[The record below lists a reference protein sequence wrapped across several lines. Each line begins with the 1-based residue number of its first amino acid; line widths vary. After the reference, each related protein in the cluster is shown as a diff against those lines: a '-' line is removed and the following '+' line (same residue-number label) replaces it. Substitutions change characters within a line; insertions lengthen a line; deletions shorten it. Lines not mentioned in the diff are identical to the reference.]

1 MRRLS
6 AAYLTAAKSAG
17 RYPDIRVVIEGA
29 GTLTGSRHVISA
41 QITRGSTSKT
51 EYFEIGQAVSSNCTI
66 TIDRRTLRDDE
77 SDIIPERLIISGKQ
91 LQVYAVF
98 NDPDGSEIGS
108 ALIGTYFITAYDNS
122 DLRKGIISASD
133 ILIYTGIDFNPELM
147 RLTKDY
153 PVTLSD
159 LLPEALRQ
167 AGLENVEIDL
177 DVDPSVKSPPYK
189 SQAPRAALM
198 LGNPYTV
205 REVLAKIA
213 GMNLGSLFIDAA
225 GQPKVYGYGD
235 TNTTA
240 ITDDMIVAAQIG
252 SETYQI
258 DGVDI
263 RDVGYR
269 MEKSKE
275 NYKVLPYAP
284 RFNDMDSISEASSW
298 YVDVTLKAND
308 IIDKP
313 WTTGTVTIK
322 GVGEIEPGDF
332 VQAHGSTL
340 LVTGIEY
347 TFENACFNETLY
359 SFAYTEEEY
368 LMASQKSVEVKV
380 TDYPEADTEII
391 NDTTTGNDTT
401 WSSDKIADEISSS
414 ISSLSVGVGRNV
426 GQHNEIFNV
435 NKGEP
440 DSNTITPN
448 NSVTYDYNTS
458 RGKSNTLT
466 NCQKTDVSGS
476 ENTVNGGNHVFGNGL
491 RNTISN
497 SQFSAFFGDENQM
510 SGAIKSLIFG
520 GNNIA
525 AGVQKSLIGGG
536 SNVVQGNVYSTIV
549 VAEDINVISSGT
561 IQGCIFTG
569 SQWTFRGT
577 AFCSIL
583 ALHIEDEDGQT
594 YIHSAMYSCMIGRE
608 HAVSY
613 SYECFVGGE
622 GALMP
627 SGNDFRICIGNGNA
641 GAPQNCFTVDGDGA
655 VKASGGYAAMGAD
668 YAEMFEWADGN
679 PGGEDRR
686 GMLVALSGDKIIP
699 AHGDDF
705 IGIISANPSV
715 IGNNP
720 LYWHGKYK
728 TDVFGNVI
736 YDDNGDAVLSD
747 DYDPKREYIPRSE
760 RPKWAAVG
768 LTGRLVVVDDGSCVP
783 GAFVSARQGRATK
796 CYSRRGARVLRRIDE
811 THVEVLLK

>member
-1 MRRLS
+1 MRSLS

-17 RYPDIRVVIEGA
+17 RYPDIRVVIEGV

-108 ALIGTYFITAYDNS
+108 ALIGTFFITSYDNS

-147 RLTKDY
+147 RLTKNY

-177 DVDPSVKSPPYK
+177 DVDPNVKSPPYK

-269 MEKSKE
+269 MEKNKE

-313 WTTGTVTIK
+313 WTTGTVTIR

-391 NDTTTGNDTT
+391 NDTTTGADTT
-401 WSSDKIADEISSS
+401 WSSDKISSEINSHSSS
-414 ISSLSVGVGRNV
+414 GVGRNV
-426 GQHNEIFNV
+426 GGHNEIFNV
-435 NKGEP
+435 NEGEP
-440 DSNTITPN
+440 DSNTISLTGG
-448 NSVTYDYNTS
+448 DQNTA
-458 RGKSNTLT
+458 RGKDNQIHGYAYQCEISGLNNKILGWSNYCTVGGTQNQLGADDDSANHYSVIMYGYQNVFT
-466 NCQKTDVSGS
+466 GFMEYSFINGESNRGAGANVFNSIISGNQNGVVTDGIYDSV
-476 ENTVNGGNHVFGNGL
+476 
-491 RNTISN
+491 
-497 SQFSAFFGDENQM
+497 
-510 SGAIKSLIFG
+510 
-520 GNNIA
+520 
-525 AGVQKSLIGGG
+525 LIGQQNRVN
-536 SNVVQGNVYSTIV
+536 NVRRS
-549 VAEDINVISSGT
+549 
-561 IQGCIFTG
+561 
-569 SQWTFRGT
+569 
-577 AFCSIL
+577 
-583 ALHIEDEDGQT
+583 
-594 YIHSAMYSCMIGRE
+594 
-608 HAVSY
+608 
-613 SYECFVGGE
+613 FVGGSQNYVE
-622 GALMP
+622 DAIDSVIVGLNNQVIQPQYAIVCGQGA
-627 SGNDFRICIGNGNA
+627 NGNIANMYIVA
-641 GAPQNCFTVDGDGA
+641 GSVFTVDRYGA
-655 VKASGGYAAMGAD
+655 VKAAGGYSSMGAD

-679 PGGEDRR
+679 PENEDRR

-728 TDVFGNVI
+728 TDVFGGVI
-736 YDDNGDAVLSD
+736 YDDNGDAVLSEE
-747 DYDPKREYIPRSE
+747 YNPKREYIPRSE
-760 RPKWAAVG
+760 RPEWAAVG

-783 GAFVSARQGRATK
+783 GLYISARQGRATK
-796 CYSRRGARVLRRIDE
+796 CYSRRGARVLRRIDSN
-811 THVEVLLK
+811 HVEVLFGR